1 MNIKIQTVF
10 IFAVSGYE
18 SVLRY
23 PDTRRKPWW
32 NGSPARKIV
41 LITIRSSGVFIGAI
55 PSRGLDVFRTV
66 MKFLTDLVSHDF
78 SDTLN
83 ITTETK
89 AVFLY
94 IYISKFGY
102 ELV

>member
-18 SVLRY
+18 SVLRIIQI
-23 PDTRRKPWW
+23 PKETLVEWKP
-32 NGSPARKIV
+32 GTQDRTGLLYTSDAADE
-41 LITIRSSGVFIGAI
+41 RSSV
-55 PSRGLDVFRTV
+55 RTV

-78 SDTLN
+78 TDTLD
-83 ITTETK
+83 IATEAK